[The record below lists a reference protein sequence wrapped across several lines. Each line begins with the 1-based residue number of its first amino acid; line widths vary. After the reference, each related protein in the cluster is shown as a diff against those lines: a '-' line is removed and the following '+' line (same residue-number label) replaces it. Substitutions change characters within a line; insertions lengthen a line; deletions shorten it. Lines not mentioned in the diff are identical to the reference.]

1 MVLLLLSLKLTKALV
16 LLLPFK
22 MFKKVIVSDDL
33 ISINLGMLTI
43 LDTLKITD
51 VTSVQYCDDAYLRIQ
66 SARLNNEPYDLL
78 ITDLSFKKDHRDQK
92 YASGEDLIKAL
103 HTSFPDLKIIV
114 YSIEDRIQTVKRLIN
129 DYGVKAYV
137 CKGRRGLIE
146 LNEAIQAVYHNERY
160 VSEIVSQALRK
171 TSDLEIDDYDILLLK
186 QLSLGLSQDQISQ
199 QYKAKGMSPSSLS
212 SIEKR
217 LNKLRIQFK
226 AKNAIHLVA
235 IVKDLGLI

>member
-1 MVLLLLSLKLTKALV
+1 
-16 LLLPFK
+16 

-33 ISINLGMLTI
+33 ISINLGMLTV
-43 LDTLKITD
+43 LENLK
-51 VTSVQYCDDAYLRIQ
+51 VTKVKSVQYCDDAYLRIKRA
-66 SARLNNEPYDLL
+66 SFDGAPFDLL

-92 YASGEDLIKAL
+92 YTSGEDLIQAL

-114 YSIEDRIQTVKRLIN
+114 YSIEDRIQTVKRLLN
-129 DYGVKAYV
+129 DYAVKAYV

-146 LNEAIQAVYHNERY
+146 LKEAIQSAHNNQVY
-160 VSEIVSQALRK
+160 VSETVSQALNK
-171 TSDLEIDDYDILLLK
+171 KSDLEIDDFDILLLK
-186 QLSLGLSQDQISQ
+186 HLSLGLSQEQISQ
-199 QYKAKGMSPSSLS
+199 HFKKKGLAPSSLS

-226 AKNAIHLVA
+226 AKNAIHLVT